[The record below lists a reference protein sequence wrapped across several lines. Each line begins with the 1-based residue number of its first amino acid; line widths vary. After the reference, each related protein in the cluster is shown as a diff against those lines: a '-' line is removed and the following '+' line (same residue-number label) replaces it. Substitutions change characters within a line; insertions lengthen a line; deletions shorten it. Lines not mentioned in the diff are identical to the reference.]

1 MSDHANDHEERAAV
15 GLDEHGTPVA
25 DEHGTPTVDDAV
37 REEMDGGALATPDVD
52 LDEPPAR
59 ADDDA

>member
-1 MSDHANDHEERAAV
+1 MSDHAKGHEEPTAG

-37 REEMDGGALATPDVD
+37 REEMDGGVLATPDFD

-59 ADDDA
+59 ADDA